1 MKLKIIIILI
11 LLGLNPHTVFAQ
23 RCAQITTKDKI
34 LLKLHSLK
42 DDIYLFLLAD
52 VNKQIKYHLTK
63 ADSLYTISSNAADPS
78 VSFSLSLQA
87 ENHITQIPKL
97 LQHLP
102 STQSFDMNGYEK
114 QQAIHTSVIRQMKSE
129 CEWNILLGFIDS
141 NYETIKKIYVV
152 KLPTD
157 QQRLL
162 Y

>member
-1 MKLKIIIILI
+1 MLI
-11 LLGLNPHTVFAQ
+11 LLGFSPHAVFAQ
-23 RCAQITTKDKI
+23 NCTQVTTKDKA
-34 LLKLHSLK
+34 LHKLRSLK

-52 VNKQIKYHLTK
+52 VNKKIKYHLTK
-63 ADSLYTISSNAADPS
+63 ADSLYTISSNTTDPS
-78 VSFSLSLQA
+78 VSFALSLQA

-114 QQAIHTSVIRQMKSE
+114 QQATHTSVIRQMKSE
-129 CEWNILLGFIDS
+129 CEWNILLGFIKS

-152 KLPTD
+152 NLPTD
-157 QQRLL
+157 QLRLL